1 MEAGYPGCPP
11 YPKVMDIPS
20 SIGDTLAPGK
30 ITKGGAL
37 QLQDLLR
44 AKRLGRAEEKDK
56 QKANN
61 LLGLSPHW
69 GLQNPSCSRERGL
82 LSLGAVF
89 LIRSC
94 AETAGRREGRGW
106 GRSVHCNRGCWA
118 PNLPGAA

>member
-1 MEAGYPGCPP
+1 M
-11 YPKVMDIPS
+11 
-20 SIGDTLAPGK
+20 
-30 ITKGGAL
+30 

-82 LSLGAVF
+82 LSLGTVF

-94 AETAGRREGRGW
+94 AETAGCREGRGW